1 MTPPIEPLP
10 PSAAPSVHPESRQ
23 PETSGSEPPIAI
35 VGMACRFPGADGIP
49 AFWRLLD
56 DGVNAVQEGEPGSG
70 VGRVGALFPSAD
82 VQAVACRFGAYLDG
96 LDQFD
101 AAFFRISP
109 VEAQLLDPQQ
119 RLMLETCWRALED
132 AGMDPEGLRGSRTGV
147 YAGISN
153 NEYRNLILEVSDT
166 AEPAASLYTV
176 TGTSFNTA
184 IGRVAFALGLE
195 GPAMAVDTA
204 CSSSLV
210 AMHQAVTGLQ
220 RGESD
225 LALAGGVHTILSGR
239 LLELRANAGMLSP
252 DGRCATFD
260 AAANGYV
267 RGEGCGIVVLKRL
280 AEAQADGDRIW
291 GVIRGTALNQDGAS
305 PGLTVPSGPAQEKCI
320 EAALARAG
328 IEPARVDYLEAHG
341 TGTPVGD
348 PIELEATAAA
358 YGHGRDPER
367 PLLIGSVKTNIG
379 HLESAAGVAGV
390 IKTILAMKH
399 GVIPRHLHFRTP
411 NPEMDWD
418 RLPLRVTAEPT
429 PWPLHDDHPPTA
441 GVSGFGWSGTNA
453 HVVLEGYGI
462 AGDALADAS
471 SGHWAAGTAR
481 PVGVSLPESVMR
493 LPHLSHA
500 GAAEEG
506 AARSGTPLRAE
517 ATEVGAARSGT
528 PLRADATGEGAA
540 RSGTPLRAE
549 ATEAGAARL
558 GTPLRVEAAEA
569 GAAQP
574 GTPFRADAT
583 EEGTAQT
590 ETPLRQAAHPPP
602 TEEPP
607 AEAGRIARATR
618 FLPLSGRTDA
628 ALRALAGRYL
638 SWLDERD
645 GELASEGAAA
655 DPLLSD
661 TAWTAGAGR
670 SHFDH
675 RAGVVFRD
683 AASLREG
690 LRALVEAE
698 EALGP
703 RSASKVA
710 FAYTGQASQWVG
722 MGATLHESEP
732 VFRAVLDRCDALLR
746 DERGGASLLDVMF
759 GRPGAAGN
767 LDDPMWKQPAIY
779 TLECALTALWS
790 SLGVRPDVV
799 LGHSLGEIA
808 AAHTAGVLGLEEGLR
823 FAAARGSLIGALPG
837 EGAMAAVFAPPS
849 RVASALDEH
858 NAATE
863 GPGLGIAADNGAHQ
877 VVSGPVAAVEAITG
891 RFEAEEV
898 RVRRLR
904 KSPAYHSAMVEP
916 ALDDLEAAL
925 GEFAFAPPSIPI
937 VSNLTGR
944 AVDPD
949 TVLDA
954 AYWRRQA
961 RERVAFR
968 ACIETLAELGVDTVV
983 EIGPHSV
990 LGPMTVLAWPES
1002 AEGGGPPAT
1011 VASLRQPHPDIPAA
1025 ETESAF
1031 VAAVAQAYEAG
1042 LPIRFEGLFAG
1053 ESRRRISLPG
1063 YPFQRERH
1071 WVEAPK
1077 RRRAAAGHPL
1087 LGDRHESASGEVTF
1101 EIDVFPSDPAWLDD
1115 HRVFSRLVAPGAL
1128 YGAMA
1133 VSASPAEE
1141 STPSSPAGGTTA
1153 PAALEDMQLHNPLVF
1168 PEDGEGSGDEG
1179 KAGAEASGRKIQVLL
1194 DAAGDGP
1201 GRRVQVL
1208 SKGEA
1213 DEGWTVH
1220 AEARIPSTPGARS
1233 PEAPSRVDLEALK
1246 AGLAPADVP
1255 AFYRAKAGVGIDLGP
1270 SFRTLERVWSRPGE
1284 ALGEVSFPQAL
1295 GANGL
1300 GVHPLLLD
1308 GCFQVMGAA
1317 RAQAEAEDGAT
1328 WLPFGWERLW
1338 LAGGLPDRMVCH
1350 VRMREAPGGGSRDT
1364 GFGVSGTPSSGSPDT
1379 ESGESGTPSGGSPDT
1394 RSGES
1399 GTPGGGS
1406 PDAGSGEPGTPDGG
1420 SPDAGSGE
1428 PGTPG
1433 GGSRDTGSG
1442 ESGAS
1447 GGGSPDTGSG
1457 ESGASGG
1464 GSPDTG
1470 SGESGVPGGG
1480 SRDTGSGVPAGTAEV
1495 MAGDMR
1501 LYDPDG
1507 TLVGELNGY
1516 TIKRATRAALL
1527 AAVEGVKELLYE
1539 IVWRD
1544 RALAPG
1550 MPPADFL
1557 TAPSAV
1563 KAGSGPFTD
1572 YLAAEGV
1579 GAADRAALLEDLE
1592 LLSRRYALATLDALG
1607 WERTAGAMV
1616 DSVELRQRLQVGAEH
1631 ERLFRRLLEMLARSG
1646 VLEEKDG
1653 AFAVVVGSG
1662 DPLPGDL
1669 PADPEALAVR
1679 MAARYA
1685 HGSNEIGLFRRSAN
1699 ALPEV
1704 LRGRMDP
1711 LTLLFSSGEPT
1722 AADLY
1727 MKAPVARAA
1736 NRMLAD
1742 AIVAL
1747 LRDMPAQRRLR
1758 VLEVGAGT
1766 GSATAAVLPEL
1777 PEGRFDYTYT
1787 DISAGFFSEAESRF
1801 GGAEASI
1808 EYRVLDI
1815 ENDPVEQGFDAHGY
1829 DLVLASNVL
1838 HATRYLEETLAHCRA
1853 LLAPSGQLVALENLR
1868 GQGWL
1873 DLTFGQL
1880 DGWWR
1885 FADDYRPHHALASP
1899 AIWRRALGDADFGD
1913 VAVLGVDETDPNAN
1927 PDRGVIVAQGPV
1939 EVVEAPGVWV
1949 LAADRGGVAA
1959 ALAEALA
1966 ARNQTVVLAG
1976 GDAPDAEPERPRTGP
1991 TDPDRR
1997 PEMDSW
2003 ERGRPARP
2011 GRRSAMDIP
2020 PEARQSASGWDTHA
2034 PGKGDRSSATTTR
2047 VSGSESAGASVERKP
2062 GPSARCGRDA
2072 RAPRGASRQ
2081 TSSDGEHDG
2090 AWRNSNESESGAAN
2104 ALVEMER
2111 RESWQSL
2118 LQGLPE
2124 DIPLAGIVHLAAL
2137 DGHGPQAT
2145 TEEMA
2150 ADAKRTAGSALALV
2164 QGIADADAVPAKG
2177 VWLVTRGGQVVEK
2190 ERGGQLVGATLW
2202 GIGKVMAREAVH
2214 LQPRMIDLEPGR
2226 PGEPG
2231 RLGELGEPG
2240 EPGEPAGPG
2249 AGGAGGRGHDAPL
2262 AALVD
2267 ELMYPDAETHIAY
2280 RFGRRQAARL
2290 VRDGDGAGRLAP
2302 PDDAGWLLEPDAGGS
2317 LEHMRVGPLPA
2328 RTVGPGDVRVA
2339 VEASGLN
2346 FWDVFRSIGLI
2357 DEGLLGGEFCGRVLE
2372 TGADVSTVTVGDLVV
2387 GLAFGTFGS
2396 ETVTSEAM
2404 VALAP
2409 PGIPVTALAT
2419 MPTAFV
2425 SAVLSYDFSGLA
2437 PGERVLIHAG
2447 AGGVGLA
2454 AIQWAHAAGAEVF
2467 ATASARKR
2475 AYLRSLGVKHVF
2487 DSRTTAFG
2495 REILEATGGAGVDVV
2510 LNSLTGEGFIEAS
2523 LSCLADGGRFVE
2535 LARVDIWSEEEMAA
2549 ARPDVAYHI
2558 LKLDVLK
2565 EDFPAEPGDAL
2576 RRVMKRLEAGEI
2588 EPIVHSRWS
2597 LAETGPAMD
2606 FMRAARHIGKIVLTA
2621 SPLETGRLR
2630 ADRTYLVTGGL
2641 GGIGCV
2647 VAEWLADRGAGAIVL
2662 NGRRAPDPE
2671 AGQVIASL
2679 RSRGVTVEVELADV
2693 TDAAALDAMLARMDR
2708 GLPPLG
2714 GVVHSVGVL
2723 SDAALGNQTW
2733 ERFETVLQPK
2743 MLGAWHLHRATMDR
2757 DLDLD
2762 LFVLFS
2768 SIAGVMG
2775 NPGQANHA
2783 AANAFLDQLAAHRRS
2798 LGLAGQAI
2806 AWGAW
2811 SGLGEAEEQRER
2823 IGRQLEASGTRWIS
2837 PQQGLRAFDRL
2848 VRQDVTTSV
2857 VAGVDWP
2864 VFVDAVE
2871 SRPPLIAELLAAE
2884 TEAGSDAAD
2893 AQDDVLSRLRVASA
2907 AEREGVLVSF
2917 LQGEL
2922 QAVLRLPSAPAPAV
2936 GFFDLGMDSLM
2947 AVELRNR
2954 LNRTFSGEYTVP
2966 NTLVFDYPNI
2976 ADLAGHLAGELGDT
2990 GEDDARHAPATRPEP
3005 ARPPA
3010 ERGDDDRIAIV
3021 GMACRTPGAPDL
3033 AAFRRLLREGRIAV
3047 TDGRRDC
3054 GDWGGVSGDPAAP
3067 EGAYGHGG
3075 FVDEIDR
3082 FDARFFGIRPIEA
3095 RTMDPRQR
3103 MLLETS
3109 WQALEDAGIDPGALR
3124 GGRAGVYT
3132 GLGGSEYRDVIAD
3145 SGEEVG
3151 YLGTAA
3157 SVAVGRIAFALGL
3170 TGPAVAVDMT
3180 CASSLA
3186 ALHQAAAG
3194 LQRGE
3199 VDVALGGGVHAVL
3212 SPGVMKFMA
3221 EFGLLSRSGR
3231 CRPFDAAAD
3240 GFVRGEGCGM
3250 LVLKRLADAQA
3261 GGDRIW
3267 AVLRGSAVNH
3277 SGASAGLTVPN
3288 GPAQERV
3295 IEEALARA
3303 GVAPAEV
3310 DYLEAHGTGS
3320 EMGDPI
3326 EVRAAA
3332 AVYGRDRDPDRP
3344 LLIGS
3349 IKPNIGHLE
3358 SAAGVTSLIKVVL
3371 AMREMVIPPQPDFR
3385 NPSPLIEWDKLPVR
3399 VTSEATEWPLVPGR
3413 PPRAGVSAFGISG
3426 ANAHVVV
3433 EGYGPPGGD
3442 DSGAADAHAHAP
3454 AGPVG
3459 SAQPVT
3465 VRLPEATGDSGEET
3479 AESAPVDGLTPR
3491 TTRLLPLSGK
3501 SHDALR
3507 DLAGRYLS
3515 WLDERAGAGSPGGA
3529 GPPDGAGSDSLLSD
3543 MAWTAGVGRS
3553 HFSHRAGVVFN
3564 DAEALCEGLRALA
3577 GTEERPE
3584 PREATKVAF
3593 VYADEAGRW
3602 AGMGEALYESEP
3614 VARTVLDRC
3623 DALMRET
3630 HGASLLDVM
3639 FGRAGGAGDL
3649 DDPAWTQ
3656 PAVYALECAL
3666 TALWSS
3672 VGIRPGVVA
3681 GHGVGEVAAAQAAG
3695 VFDLEAGLRL
3705 ASTRGA
3711 LAGTLSEAG
3720 TLPEAG
3726 TQAGT
3731 RSASLD
3737 DLDAALEG
3745 VALAPPS
3752 RTFLSAVT
3760 GRAVEPGDTL
3770 DAAYWRR
3777 QTGEQSAFEPP
3788 VATLAELGVDVV
3800 IEIGPSSALGPA
3812 IARAWPASVDGAGA
3826 GGADAPAPVVITS
3839 LRRPGPEMEP
3849 RAARRGGDF
3858 PEAVAQ
3864 AYEAG
3869 LAVSFAGLFAG
3880 ESRRRVSLPGYPFQ
3894 RRRHWVK
3901 KRDRQLA
3908 SSPS

>member
-1 MTPPIEPLP
+1 MRESNWIDSDPLAVRPMEHYPMTQPIEPPP

-23 PETSGSEPPIAI
+23 PEATGSEPPIAI

-119 RLMLETCWRALED
+119 RLMLETCWQALED
-132 AGMDPEGLRGSRTGV
+132 AGMDPERLRGSRTGV

-252 DGRCATFD
+252 QGRCATFD

-280 AEAQADGDRIW
+280 AEARADGDRIW

-328 IEPARVDYLEAHG
+328 IEPSQVDYLEAHG

-348 PIELEATAAA
+348 PIEIEATAAA

-399 GVIPRHLHFRTP
+399 GVIPKHLHFRTP

-453 HVVLEGYGI
+453 HVVLEGHGI
-462 AGDALADAS
+462 AGGVPADAS
-471 SGHWAAGTAR
+471 SGHWAAGAAR
-481 PVGVSLPESVMR
+481 PVAVSLPESVM
-493 LPHLSHA
+493 HLLSA
-500 GAAEEG
+500 RAAEEG
-506 AARSGTPLRAE
+506 AAHPGTPLRAEGTEEGAAQPGIPLRAEAAGDGAAQPGTPLRAE
-517 ATEVGAARSGT
+517 AKGGGT
-528 PLRADATGEGAA
+528 THP
-540 RSGTPLRAE
+540 GTPLRAE
-549 ATEAGAARL
+549 ATEAGAA
-558 GTPLRVEAAEA
+558 
-569 GAAQP
+569 QP
-574 GTPFRADAT
+574 G
-583 EEGTAQT
+583 
-590 ETPLRQAAHPPP
+590 TPLRQAAHPPP
-602 TEEPP
+602 PPP
-607 AEAGRIARATR
+607 AETGRIARATR

-661 TAWTAGAGR
+661 AAWTAGAGR

-683 AASLREG
+683 TASLREG
-690 LRALVEAE
+690 LKALVEAE
-698 EALGP
+698 EERGSG
-703 RSASKVA
+703 SASKVA

-759 GRPGAAGN
+759 GRPGAAGD

-779 TLECALTALWS
+779 ALECALTALWS

-863 GPGLGIAADNGAHQ
+863 GPGLSIAADNGAHQ
-877 VVSGPVAAVEAITG
+877 VVSGPVAAVEAIIA

-916 ALDDLEAAL
+916 ALDDLEAVL
-925 GEFAFAPPSIPI
+925 GEFAFAPPSIPL

-949 TVLDA
+949 DPDTVLDPS
-954 AYWRRQA
+954 YWRRQA
-961 RERVAFR
+961 REPVAFR
-968 ACIETLAELGVDTVV
+968 ACIESLAELGVDAVV

-1011 VASLRQPHPDIPAA
+1011 IASLRQPHPDVPAA
-1025 ETESAF
+1025 ETEDAF

-1042 LPIRFEGLFAG
+1042 LPVRFEGLFAG

-1101 EIDVFPSDPAWLDD
+1101 ETDVFPSDPAWLDD
-1115 HRVFSRLVAPGAL
+1115 HRVFGRLVAPGAL

-1133 VSASPAEE
+1133 VSASPGEGAVT
-1141 STPSSPAGGTTA
+1141 SL
-1153 PAALEDMQLHNPLVF
+1153 ALEDMQFHNPLVF
-1168 PEDGEGSGDEG
+1168 PEDGSGDEG
-1179 KAGAEASGRKIQVLL
+1179 EAGGEGSGRKIQVLL
-1194 DAAGDGP
+1194 DADGDGP

-1220 AEARIPSTPGARS
+1220 AEARIPSTPGTRS
-1233 PEAPSRVDLEALK
+1233 PEAPPRVDLEALK
-1246 AGLAPADVP
+1246 ADLAPADVA

-1300 GVHPLLLD
+1300 DIHPLLLD

-1317 RAQAEAEDGAT
+1317 RVQAGAEDGT
-1328 WLPFGWERLW
+1328 TYLPFGWERLW
-1338 LAGGLPDRMVCH
+1338 LADGLPDRIVCH

-1364 GFGVSGTPSSGSPDT
+1364 GSGESGTPGGGSRDTESGKSGAPGGGSPDT
-1379 ESGESGTPSGGSPDT
+1379 ESGESGTPGGGSPDT
-1394 RSGES
+1394 G
-1399 GTPGGGS
+1399 
-1406 PDAGSGEPGTPDGG
+1406 
-1420 SPDAGSGE
+1420 
-1428 PGTPG
+1428 
-1433 GGSRDTGSG
+1433 
-1442 ESGAS
+1442 SGAS
-1447 GGGSPDTGSG
+1447 GAPGGGSPDTGSG
-1457 ESGASGG
+1457 ESGAPAG
-1464 GSPDTG
+1464 T
-1470 SGESGVPGGG
+1470 
-1480 SRDTGSGVPAGTAEV
+1480 AGTAEV

-1507 TLVGELNGY
+1507 VLVGELNGY

-1544 RALAPG
+1544 SALAPG

-1579 GAADRAALLEDLE
+1579 GAAERAALLEDLE

-1607 WERTAGAMV
+1607 WERAAGTQV
-1616 DSVELRQRLQVGAEH
+1616 DSVELRQRLEVGAEH

-1653 AFAVVVGSG
+1653 AFTVVVGSG

-1669 PADPEALAVR
+1669 PADPEELAAR

-1829 DLVLASNVL
+1829 DLVIASNVL

-1976 GDAPDAEPERPRTGP
+1976 GESLPSEDSTASQPGVTGV
-1991 TDPDRR
+1991 TVEMGVRR
-1997 PEMDSW
+1997 IGGGP
-2003 ERGRPARP
+2003 GCAGVPPAC
-2011 GRRSAMDIP
+2011 G
-2020 PEARQSASGWDTHA
+2020 PEARA
-2034 PGKGDRSSATTTR
+2034 PGNADVRGREGG
-2047 VSGSESAGASVERKP
+2047 VGECPPGSEGVPLSSSRAGAAGSEFLP
-2062 GPSARCGRDA
+2062 ATGTGR
-2072 RAPRGASRQ
+2072 PHASRVH
-2081 TSSDGEHDG
+2081 TVRMEH
-2090 AWRNSNESESGAAN
+2090 
-2104 ALVEMER
+2104 
-2111 RESWQSL
+2111 RESWQAIL
-2118 LQGLPE
+2118 EDLPE

-2177 VWLVTRGGQVVEK
+2177 VWLITRGGQVVEK
-2190 ERGGQLVGATLW
+2190 ERGGQLAGATLW

-2214 LQPRMIDLEPGR
+2214 LQPRMIDLEPGG
-2226 PGEPG
+2226 P
-2231 RLGELGEPG
+2231 GEPG
-2240 EPGEPAGPG
+2240 EPGVPGVPGEPG
-2249 AGGAGGRGHDAPL
+2249 APGEPGHDAPL
-2262 AALVD
+2262 AELVD

-2290 VRDGDGAGRLAP
+2290 VRDGDGADRLAP

-2328 RTVGPGDVRVA
+2328 RPVGPGDVRVA

-2372 TGADVSTVTVGDLVV
+2372 TGADVSTVAVGDLVV

-2404 VALAP
+2404 VAPAP
-2409 PGIPVTALAT
+2409 SGFSVTALAT

-2475 AYLRSLGVKHVF
+2475 AYLRSLGVEHVF

-2523 LSCLADGGRFVE
+2523 LSCLAERRPVRGAGAGRHLERGGDGGGAAGRRVPHPE
-2535 LARVDIWSEEEMAA
+2535 ARRAQGGLPVRARRRPAPRDEAARSGRDRADRPQPVAADRDRAGDGLHARGPPHREDRADRIAARNGPAAGRPDLPGDRRSRRDRVRGGRMARGPRRRSHRAERPARSGPGGRAGHRLAALARDHGRGGACGRDGRRRARRDAGAHGPRPAA
-2549 ARPDVAYHI
+2549 ARGRRPQRR
-2558 LKLDVLK
+2558 
-2565 EDFPAEPGDAL
+2565 GAL
-2576 RRVMKRLEAGEI
+2576 RRRARKPDLGALRDGA
-2588 EPIVHSRWS
+2588 
-2597 LAETGPAMD
+2597 LAEDARRLAPAPGDDGPRPRPLRPVLEHRRGDGQPRTGEPRRGQRLPGPA
-2606 FMRAARHIGKIVLTA
+2606 RRPPARARARGSGHRLGRVVGARRGGGAARAHRPA
-2621 SPLETGRLR
+2621 
-2630 ADRTYLVTGGL
+2630 TGGVRHPVDQPAAGPAGVRPAGAPGRHDV
-2641 GGIGCV
+2641 GGGGGGLAGV
-2647 VAEWLADRGAGAIVL
+2647 RRRGGEPPAADRGAARGRDGSRVRRRGCA
-2662 NGRRAPDPE
+2662 GRRAVPAPRG
-2671 AGQVIASL
+2671 AGGGARRRAGLVPAGRAAGGAAS
-2679 RSRGVTVEVELADV
+2679 
-2693 TDAAALDAMLARMDR
+2693 
-2708 GLPPLG
+2708 
-2714 GVVHSVGVL
+2714 
-2723 SDAALGNQTW
+2723 ALG
-2733 ERFETVLQPK
+2733 
-2743 MLGAWHLHRATMDR
+2743 ARA
-2757 DLDLD
+2757 
-2762 LFVLFS
+2762 
-2768 SIAGVMG
+2768 
-2775 NPGQANHA
+2775 
-2783 AANAFLDQLAAHRRS
+2783 
-2798 LGLAGQAI
+2798 
-2806 AWGAW
+2806 
-2811 SGLGEAEEQRER
+2811 
-2823 IGRQLEASGTRWIS
+2823 
-2837 PQQGLRAFDRL
+2837 
-2848 VRQDVTTSV
+2848 
-2857 VAGVDWP
+2857 
-2864 VFVDAVE
+2864 
-2871 SRPPLIAELLAAE
+2871 
-2884 TEAGSDAAD
+2884 
-2893 AQDDVLSRLRVASA
+2893 
-2907 AEREGVLVSF
+2907 
-2917 LQGEL
+2917 
-2922 QAVLRLPSAPAPAV
+2922 
-2936 GFFDLGMDSLM
+2936 
-2947 AVELRNR
+2947 
-2954 LNRTFSGEYTVP
+2954 
-2966 NTLVFDYPNI
+2966 
-2976 ADLAGHLAGELGDT
+2976 
-2990 GEDDARHAPATRPEP
+2990 
-3005 ARPPA
+3005 
-3010 ERGDDDRIAIV
+3010 
-3021 GMACRTPGAPDL
+3021 
-3033 AAFRRLLREGRIAV
+3033 
-3047 TDGRRDC
+3047 
-3054 GDWGGVSGDPAAP
+3054 
-3067 EGAYGHGG
+3067 
-3075 FVDEIDR
+3075 
-3082 FDARFFGIRPIEA
+3082 
-3095 RTMDPRQR
+3095 
-3103 MLLETS
+3103 
-3109 WQALEDAGIDPGALR
+3109 
-3124 GGRAGVYT
+3124 
-3132 GLGGSEYRDVIAD
+3132 
-3145 SGEEVG
+3145 
-3151 YLGTAA
+3151 
-3157 SVAVGRIAFALGL
+3157 
-3170 TGPAVAVDMT
+3170 
-3180 CASSLA
+3180 
-3186 ALHQAAAG
+3186 
-3194 LQRGE
+3194 
-3199 VDVALGGGVHAVL
+3199 GGGVL
-3212 SPGVMKFMA
+3212 RPRD
-3221 EFGLLSRSGR
+3221 GL
-3231 CRPFDAAAD
+3231 AD
-3240 GFVRGEGCGM
+3240 GGG
-3250 LVLKRLADAQA
+3250 AAQPPEP
-3261 GGDRIW
+3261 DL
-3267 AVLRGSAVNH
+3267 LRGVH
-3277 SGASAGLTVPN
+3277 GAEHAG
-3288 GPAQERV
+3288 
-3295 IEEALARA
+3295 
-3303 GVAPAEV
+3303 
-3310 DYLEAHGTGS
+3310 
-3320 EMGDPI
+3320 
-3326 EVRAAA
+3326 
-3332 AVYGRDRDPDRP
+3332 
-3344 LLIGS
+3344 
-3349 IKPNIGHLE
+3349 
-3358 SAAGVTSLIKVVL
+3358 
-3371 AMREMVIPPQPDFR
+3371 
-3385 NPSPLIEWDKLPVR
+3385 
-3399 VTSEATEWPLVPGR
+3399 
-3413 PPRAGVSAFGISG
+3413 
-3426 ANAHVVV
+3426 
-3433 EGYGPPGGD
+3433 
-3442 DSGAADAHAHAP
+3442 
-3454 AGPVG
+3454 
-3459 SAQPVT
+3459 
-3465 VRLPEATGDSGEET
+3465 VRLPEHRRSRRTSGRG
-3479 AESAPVDGLTPR
+3479 ARGHRRGRHP
-3491 TTRLLPLSGK
+3491 TRP
-3501 SHDALR
+3501 
-3507 DLAGRYLS
+3507 
-3515 WLDERAGAGSPGGA
+3515 
-3529 GPPDGAGSDSLLSD
+3529 
-3543 MAWTAGVGRS
+3543 
-3553 HFSHRAGVVFN
+3553 
-3564 DAEALCEGLRALA
+3564 
-3577 GTEERPE
+3577 
-3584 PREATKVAF
+3584 
-3593 VYADEAGRW
+3593 
-3602 AGMGEALYESEP
+3602 
-3614 VARTVLDRC
+3614 
-3623 DALMRET
+3623 
-3630 HGASLLDVM
+3630 
-3639 FGRAGGAGDL
+3639 GRA
-3649 DDPAWTQ
+3649 P
-3656 PAVYALECAL
+3656 
-3666 TALWSS
+3666 
-3672 VGIRPGVVA
+3672 
-3681 GHGVGEVAAAQAAG
+3681 
-3695 VFDLEAGLRL
+3695 
-3705 ASTRGA
+3705 
-3711 LAGTLSEAG
+3711 
-3720 TLPEAG
+3720 
-3726 TQAGT
+3726 
-3731 RSASLD
+3731 
-3737 DLDAALEG
+3737 
-3745 VALAPPS
+3745 
-3752 RTFLSAVT
+3752 
-3760 GRAVEPGDTL
+3760 
-3770 DAAYWRR
+3770 
-3777 QTGEQSAFEPP
+3777 
-3788 VATLAELGVDVV
+3788 
-3800 IEIGPSSALGPA
+3800 
-3812 IARAWPASVDGAGA
+3812 
-3826 GGADAPAPVVITS
+3826 
-3839 LRRPGPEMEP
+3839 
-3849 RAARRGGDF
+3849 
-3858 PEAVAQ
+3858 
-3864 AYEAG
+3864 
-3869 LAVSFAGLFAG
+3869 
-3880 ESRRRVSLPGYPFQ
+3880 
-3894 RRRHWVK
+3894 
-3901 KRDRQLA
+3901 
-3908 SSPS
+3908 